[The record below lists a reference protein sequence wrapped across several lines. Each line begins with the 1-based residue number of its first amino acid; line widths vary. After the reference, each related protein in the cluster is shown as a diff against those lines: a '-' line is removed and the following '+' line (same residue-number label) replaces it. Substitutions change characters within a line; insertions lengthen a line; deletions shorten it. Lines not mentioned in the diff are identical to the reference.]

1 MSEFKSKILLLL
13 CVLISI
19 SFACFVIYQK
29 EKERIEIKTKESVHT
44 ISIYTAEGDTI
55 LDIDTNSDW
64 VKVWIGD
71 SCGVDVWT
79 INEEGGWT
87 RK

>member
-1 MSEFKSKILLLL
+1 MSEYRFRAMLWSGIIVAFICFILSLYFYLEAKKMKQESYSR
-13 CVLISI
+13 ISL
-19 SFACFVIYQK
+19 
-29 EKERIEIKTKESVHT
+29 
-44 ISIYTAEGDTI
+44 YTAEGDTI

>member
-1 MSEFKSKILLLL
+1 MLFLIGVFVVFSILAG
-13 CVLISI
+13 VL
-19 SFACFVIYQK
+19 AYYYPK
-29 EKERIEIKTKESVHT
+29 EETKPNESYSHVL
-44 ISIYTAEGDTI
+44 SIYTAEGDTI
-55 LDIDTNSDW
+55 FDIDTNSDW

-71 SCGVDVWT
+71 SCEVDVWT

>member
-1 MSEFKSKILLLL
+1 MLSLIGVFVVFSILAGVLAYYYPKEETKPNKSYSH
-13 CVLISI
+13 VL
-19 SFACFVIYQK
+19 
-29 EKERIEIKTKESVHT
+29 
-44 ISIYTAEGDTI
+44 SIYTEEGDTI

>member
-1 MSEFKSKILLLL
+1 MLFLIGVFVVFSILVG
-13 CVLISI
+13 VL
-19 SFACFVIYQK
+19 AYYYPR
-29 EKERIEIKTKESVHT
+29 EETKPNESYLHAL
-44 ISIYTAEGDTI
+44 SIYTTEGDTI

-64 VKVWIGD
+64 VKVWIED